1 MGMLTTLLS
10 TLNER
15 RREMAVLR
23 SIGAHP
29 YHIVLLVFKTLFVV
43 FAGCIVGAAF
53 LYVVIPSTAAARRNL
68 WYSRR
73 NLPTRPIAMRSIC
86 DSNFTG
92 INR

>member
-29 YHIVLLVFKTLFVV
+29 YHIVLFFVLETLFVV
-43 FAGCIVGAAF
+43 FWDV
-53 LYVVIPSTAAARRNL
+53 
-68 WYSRR
+68 
-73 NLPTRPIAMRSIC
+73 
-86 DSNFTG
+86 
-92 INR
+92 